1 MKVVGFNGSPR
12 KKGNTQI
19 LLKKVFAELEQEGI
33 ETELVQLGGKKIKG
47 CASCYKCFQNQDKRC
62 SVDND
67 VLNEYL
73 EKMLEADGILL
84 GSPVYFSNMTTE
96 MKALI
101 DRSGLVGTANGGLFK
116 HKVGA
121 AVVAVR
127 RAGAV
132 TTFDALNHFFLY
144 GQMFVPGS
152 SYWNVVMGLNPG
164 DVEGDEEGMGIMKNL
179 GQNMAFLLKKV
190 NA

>member
-33 ETELVQLGGKKIKG
+33 ETELVQLAGKKIKG

-73 EKMLEADGILL
+73 EKMLEA
-84 GSPVYFSNMTTE
+84 
-96 MKALI
+96 
-101 DRSGLVGTANGGLFK
+101 
-116 HKVGA
+116 
-121 AVVAVR
+121 
-127 RAGAV
+127 
-132 TTFDALNHFFLY
+132 
-144 GQMFVPGS
+144 
-152 SYWNVVMGLNPG
+152 
-164 DVEGDEEGMGIMKNL
+164 
-179 GQNMAFLLKKV
+179 
-190 NA
+190 

>member
-1 MKVVGFNGSPR
+1 MKVIAFNGSPR

-19 LLKKVFAELEQEGI
+19 LINRVFDVLNKEGI
-33 ETELVQLGGKKIKG
+33 ETELIQLGGKKIKG
-47 CASCYKCFQNQDKRC
+47 CVACYKCFKNLDKRC

-67 VLNEYL
+67 VLNENL
-73 EKMLEADGILL
+73 EKMIEADGIIL
-84 GSPVYFSNMTTE
+84 GSPVYFSNMTSE
-96 MKALI
+96 VKALI

-132 TTFDALNHFFLY
+132 STFDALNHFFLY

-152 SYWNVVMGLNPG
+152 CYWNVSIGLNPG
-164 DVEGDEEGMGIMKNL
+164 DVESDAEGMNIMKVL
-179 GQNMAFLLKKV
+179 GENMAWLLKKIKE
-190 NA
+190 